1 MHGIYAGDIDQLSAQ
16 TILGAL
22 RNFEHCGV
30 LRGLLDSVIE
40 RKWPMFMDDFIA
52 WSAVYRS
59 SKTKEISPDIDRVR
73 RKSST
78 FTLKGGTQ
86 QLAEGLKTALDKS
99 GKVKIMTG
107 TDIKA
112 MTQRQGSD
120 SINVSV
126 SLTFDILPCLTLH
139 RSKRRNPAAKSSTA
153 SLLRSLRLLCR
164 RSWRRKQT
172 IPIQRPFL
180 MTRSGNFG
188 RMTTLLPSWWS
199 ICIILTPT
207 SSPLKD
213 LVI

>member
-30 LRGLLDSVIE
+30 LRGLLDSVTQ

-59 SKTKEISPDIDRVR
+59 SKTEEISPVIGKVP

-126 SLTFDILPCLTLH
+126 SCLLPLTYC
-139 RSKRRNPAAKSSTA
+139 RV
-153 SLLRSLRLLCR
+153 SLFIDPNGAIRQQSLRPRHCCA
-164 RSWRRKQT
+164 
-172 IPIQRPFL
+172 PFACFVEDL
-180 MTRSGNFG
+180 GDANE
-188 RMTTLLPSWWS
+188 PSQS
-199 ICIILTPT
+199 KGP
-207 SSPLKD
+207 SS
-213 LVI
+213 